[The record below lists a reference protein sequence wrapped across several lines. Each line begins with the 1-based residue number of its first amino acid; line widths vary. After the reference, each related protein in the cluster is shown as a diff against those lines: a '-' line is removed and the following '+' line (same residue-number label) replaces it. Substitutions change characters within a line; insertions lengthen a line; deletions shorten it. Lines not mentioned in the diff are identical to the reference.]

1 MIMRSETQARY
12 FNIPNSLSVV
22 RIVCAPILVVLL
34 LFPGESLSIAAAALF
49 GAVCATD
56 WLDGYLARRWSSVT
70 TLGKF
75 LDPLADKI
83 LITTALVMLVPLGR
97 IPAWAVAI
105 LISREMAVTGL
116 RAIAVETGVV
126 IAASR
131 LGKWK
136 TFLQIISVVPLIL
149 HYPFLGID
157 FHAIGIA
164 LFAAAL
170 ILTIWSGIDYFIAFF
185 RKCRPNP

>member
-1 MIMRSETQARY
+1 MRSETQARF
-12 FNIPNSLSVV
+12 FNIPNSLSVI
-22 RIVCAPILVVLL
+22 RIVCAPVLVVLL
-34 LFPGESLSIAAAALF
+34 LSPGKSLSVAAAALF
-49 GAVCATD
+49 GVVCATD

-83 LITTALVMLVPLGR
+83 IITTVLVMLVPLDR

-126 IAASR
+126 IAASG

-136 TFLQIISVVPLIL
+136 TFLQIIAIVPLIL

-157 FHAIGIA
+157 FHAIGLV

-170 ILTIWSGIDYFIAFF
+170 ILTIWSGIDYFAAFF
-185 RKCRPNP
+185 RKHRSNI